1 MQYRLT
7 LSTAQARAADKAIEL
22 LLRLKIG
29 QFEEIPWAVRGGDHP
44 EEFCR
49 KRDEAKPH
57 LDALRKIYGAQKG
70 DEWDDEWHWLYDL
83 HQVIRK
89 AIHDAEYPETTGVD
103 SYPAVC
109 TAGERLARMEVVTD
123 AAEAE

>member
-29 QFEEIPWAVRGGDHP
+29 QFDVLPYNLMAPGSEGYCEH
-44 EEFCR
+44 
-49 KRDEAKPH
+49 RDAAKPY
-57 LDALRKIYGAQKG
+57 LDGLEHVFSTYYHK
-70 DEWDDEWHWLYDL
+70 DDEWHRLYDL

-109 TAGERLARMEVVTD
+109 TAGEKMARMEV
-123 AAEAE
+123 AE

>member
-29 QFEEIPWAVRGGDHP
+29 QFDVLPQNLMVPGSEGYCEH
-44 EEFCR
+44 
-49 KRDEAKPH
+49 RDAAKPY
-57 LDALRKIYGAQKG
+57 LDGLERVFATYNHK
-70 DEWDDEWHWLYDL
+70 DDEWHRLYDL

-109 TAGERLARMEVVTD
+109 TAGEKMARMEVVTD
-123 AAEAE
+123 ATERV

>member
-29 QFEEIPWAVRGGDHP
+29 QFEEIPWAVRGGDHS

-57 LDALRKIYGAQKG
+57 LDALRNIYGAQK
-70 DEWDDEWHWLYDL
+70 DDEWHRLYDL

-89 AIHDAEYPETTGVD
+89 AIHDAEHPGTTGVD
-103 SYPAVC
+103 SYTVMC
-109 TAGERLARMEVVTD
+109 TSGERLAKM
-123 AAEAE
+123 EAERG

>member
-1 MQYRLT
+1 MPMYT
-7 LSTAQARAADKAIEL
+7 MTVSSEQARAIDKAVEL
-22 LLRLKIG
+22 MLRLKIG

-49 KRDEAKPH
+49 KRDEAKTY
-57 LDALRKIYGAQKG
+57 LGALRNIYGAQK
-70 DEWDDEWHWLYDL
+70 DDEWYRLYDL

-89 AIHDAEYPETTGVD
+89 AIHDAEHPETTGVD

-109 TAGERLARMEVVTD
+109 TAGEKMARMEVVTD
-123 AAEAE
+123 AAETE

>member
-57 LDALRKIYGAQKG
+57 LDALRKIYDAQK
-70 DEWDDEWHWLYDL
+70 DDEWHRLYDL
-83 HQVIRK
+83 HQVVRK
-89 AIHDAEYPETTGVD
+89 AIHDAEHPETIGVD
-103 SYPAVC
+103 SYPVMC
-109 TAGERLARMEVVTD
+109 TSGERLARMEVLKD
-123 AAEAE
+123 ATKTE

>member
-29 QFEEIPWAVRGGDHP
+29 QYDVIPENVMDMTADVDSYCKH
-44 EEFCR
+44 
-49 KRDEAKPH
+49 RDAAKPH
-57 LDALRKIYGAQKG
+57 LAALQRVFETYYHK
-70 DEWDDEWHWLYDL
+70 DDEWHRLYDL

-89 AIHDAEYPETTGVD
+89 AIHDAEHPGTVGVD
-103 SYPAVC
+103 SYPVVC
-109 TAGERLARMEVVTD
+109 TAGEKMARMEVVTD
-123 AAEAE
+123 AAKAE

>member
-7 LSTAQARAADKAIEL
+7 LSTEQARVADKAIEL

-29 QFEEIPWAVRGGDHP
+29 QFEEIPWAIRGCDHP

-49 KRDEAKPH
+49 KRDEAKPY
-57 LDALRKIYGAQKG
+57 LDALRKIYGAQK
-70 DEWDDEWHWLYDL
+70 DDEWHRLYDL

-89 AIHDAEYPETTGVD
+89 AIHDAEHPGTVGVD
-103 SYPAVC
+103 SYPVVC
-109 TAGERLARMEVVTD
+109 TAGEKMARMEVVKD

>member
-7 LSTAQARAADKAIEL
+7 LSTAQARAADMAIEL

-29 QFEEIPWAVRGGDHP
+29 QFEEIPLAVSGGDHP

-49 KRDEAKPH
+49 KRDKATPY
-57 LDALRKIYGAQKG
+57 LDALRNIYGAQK
-70 DEWDDEWHWLYDL
+70 DDEWHRLYDL

-89 AIHDAEYPETTGVD
+89 AIHDVEHPGTVGVD
-103 SYPAVC
+103 SYPVVNTC
-109 TAGERLARMEVVTD
+109 GEKMARMEV
-123 AAEAE
+123 AG

>member
-57 LDALRKIYGAQKG
+57 LDAMRKIYGAQK
-70 DEWDDEWHWLYDL
+70 DTEWHRLYDL

-89 AIHDAEYPETTGVD
+89 AIHDAEHPGTTGID

-109 TAGERLARMEVVTD
+109 TAGEKMARMEVVTD

>member
-29 QFEEIPWAVRGGDHP
+29 QFEHIPEAVQDWT
-44 EEFCR
+44 EDVDAFCR
-49 KRDEAKPH
+49 RRDEARPL
-57 LDALRKIYGAQKG
+57 LDALRVVFNPYSK
-70 DEWDDEWHWLYDL
+70 DDEWHRLYDL

-89 AIHDAEYPETTGVD
+89 AIHDTENPEGRGVD
-103 SYPAVC
+103 SYPPMC
-109 TAGERLARMEVVTD
+109 TAGEKMARMEVVTD
-123 AAEAE
+123 AAEGNKR